1 MNGKFLIILACW
13 LSASLTYAQSFYV
26 RGIVTQNNSPV
37 PNVNVLIQV
46 LTNDNDVPVTLTVIT
61 DSTGRFNTVVQRNP
75 NNDNG
80 PVKVKAS
87 LTDCDGKLISQVKIL
102 PPNAPGTDFHFDICR
117 SNENDSCFVKILP
130 LVSNT
135 GDRQLSAKAF
145 GSGPFTYQWN
155 TGETTENI
163 TVENNKEYCVTITSA
178 NGCTASDCFLTGADS
193 CSVRIVRLPVNGAMY
208 LVAQPNGVAPFTY
221 QWSNGA
227 TTEKIIPQAGER
239 YCVTVVDS
247 RNCQAVACEGVDS
260 SDCKAKVLIEVIDSV
275 RYLTAFGLGQAP
287 FTYQWSNGE
296 TTQRILFAPNSN
308 NCVTITDATGC
319 TAQAC
324 FQDNNNDKCA
334 VVLKRSLS
342 NTGEIYLVA
351 QANGVA
357 PFTYEWQDGSTS
369 DRVLFIPGVE
379 YCVTVTDANGC
390 VAKTCLKLNPDK
402 PCKVNIARIAQNG
415 STILVAIMNPPGN
428 VTYQWSTGETTP
440 RITVDKPG
448 IYCVTATNARG
459 CEAKAC
465 ITVKDSAQNGNCIPG
480 NVDVQYSADSTEA
493 YLNFVPQNSG
503 NFAYQ
508 WSTGESTQGI
518 TVTQS
523 GIYYVTVTDP
533 DKPNCRSVFKVRV
546 QFFKA
551 CDVRIIARPLDSL
564 TLQLFALP
572 IPNNG
577 PVISYQWSTGDT
589 TSTIQVPRG
598 VEKYCVTITLPNCT
612 ATACYTAG
620 NNGPRANIYGI
631 NSSQKGTA
639 LILETDIPENEIE
652 FVLWNTGDMTETVW
666 VNQAGIYQ
674 ADIYLLNGEIETA
687 TYTVKMTRNENKA
700 GNHGQMAYPN
710 PTYNQLTIEFQAT
723 QEEKIQ
729 VTWFNIQ
736 GKTLGQTTGTSLEG
750 NNKMEFSIGHYPE
763 GIYYLHVQGETTNF
777 VQKIVKK

>member
-26 RGIVTQNNSPV
+26 RGTVTQNNQPA
-37 PNVNVLIQV
+37 PGVNVLIQV
-46 LTNDNDVPVTLTVIT
+46 LTDDNNVPVSMTVET
-61 DSTGRFNTVVQRNP
+61 DSSGRFNVVVQLNP
-75 NNDNG
+75 NNDNR

-87 LTDCDGKLISQVKIL
+87 LTDCDGKPVSQVKL
-102 PPNAPGTDFHFDICR
+102 VPPNAPGTDFHFNICQ

-130 LVSNT
+130 IVSNT
-135 GDRQLSAKAF
+135 GERQLSAKAF
-145 GSGPFTYQWN
+145 GSGPFTYQWS

-163 TVENNKEYCVTITSA
+163 AVGNDREYCVTITTA
-178 NGCTASDCFLTGADS
+178 NGCSASDCFVTASDS
-193 CSVRIVRLPVNGAMY
+193 CAVRIVRLPVNGAIY
-208 LVAQPNGVAPFTY
+208 LVAQPGGVAPFTY
-221 QWSNGA
+221 LWSNGA
-227 TTEKIIPQAGER
+227 TTEKIIPQPGER

-260 SDCKAKVLIEVIDSV
+260 TDCKAKISVEVIDSV
-275 RYLTAFGLGQAP
+275 RYLTAYGIGQAP

-308 NCVTITDATGC
+308 SCVTITDASGC
-319 TAQAC
+319 TAKAC
-324 FQDNNNDKCA
+324 FQDVSNTKCA
-334 VVLKRSLS
+334 VVLRRALS
-342 NTGEIYLVA
+342 NTGEIFLVA

-357 PFTYEWQDGSTS
+357 PFTYEWQDGSTR
-369 DRVLFIPGVE
+369 DRILFIPGVE

-390 VAKTCLKLNPDK
+390 VAKTCLKQNPDK
-402 PCKVNIARIAQNG
+402 PCKVNIARISQNG

-440 RITVDKPG
+440 RITADKPG

-465 ITVKDSAQNGNCIPG
+465 ITVKDSSQNGNCIPG
-480 NVDVQYSADSTEA
+480 NIEVQYTPDSTEA
-493 YLNFVPQNSG
+493 ILNFVPQNSG
-503 NFAYQ
+503 NYTYQ
-508 WSTGESTQGI
+508 WSTGENTQGI

-533 DKPNCRSVFKVRV
+533 DRPNCRSVFKVNI

-551 CDVRIIARPLDSL
+551 CDVRIAARPLDSL
-564 TLQLFALP
+564 TLQLFAIP

-577 PVISYQWSTGDT
+577 LPVSYQWSTGDT

-598 VEKYCVTITLPNCT
+598 VEKYCVTVTMQGCT

-620 NNGPRANIYGI
+620 NNGPRAQIHGI
-631 NSSQKGTA
+631 NSSQKGTT
-639 LILETDIPENEIE
+639 LILESNIPEDEIE
-652 FVLWNTGDMTETVW
+652 FIIWNTGDITESVW
-666 VNQAGIYQ
+666 VNQPGIYQ

-687 TYTVKMTRNENKA
+687 TYSVRMANNEGKA
-700 GNHGQMAYPN
+700 ENQKHLAYPN
-710 PTYNQLTIEFQAT
+710 PTFGQLTLEFQAA

-729 VTWFNIQ
+729 IALYDMQ
-736 GKTLGQTTGTSLEG
+736 GKAMSHTLGNSVEG
-750 NNKMEFSIGHYPE
+750 LNRLEFSIEHYPA
-763 GIYYLHVQGETTNF
+763 GLYYLQVQGETIHF
-777 VQKIVKK
+777 MQKIVKK